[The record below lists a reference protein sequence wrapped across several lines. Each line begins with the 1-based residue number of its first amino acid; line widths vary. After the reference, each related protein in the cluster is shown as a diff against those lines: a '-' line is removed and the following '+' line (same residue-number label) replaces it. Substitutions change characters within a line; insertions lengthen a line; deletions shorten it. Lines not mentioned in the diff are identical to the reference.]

1 MRKGLFQGLLF
12 REYYMTRK
20 TYIMYLEIFLISVAV
35 SLLALLSFKCGNLH
49 KYSHLLNKDVLDMV
63 IKFVPAGFGACFFAC
78 NMDSVAHE
86 ETIGWRRF
94 RIACP
99 ATPFQLALA
108 KYSCYVIT
116 LLVSLLLSFG
126 WLGLHTLLTGK
137 ILTNQD
143 FNIIMAIYG
152 AVALLSVSISTIS
165 IWLQGRMF
173 AGIIFGIVFGLILF
187 GLLILLNN
195 VDFEPSALKAIWLAL
210 VPFIPLI
217 ILVILL
223 LGLFCTTKLYGRR
236 EK

>member
-1 MRKGLFQGLLF
+1 MRKGLFKGLLF
-12 REYYMTRK
+12 REFYITRK
-20 TYIMYLEIFLISVAV
+20 TYMMYLEIYFISAMI
-35 SLLALLSFKCGNLH
+35 SLLALLSSKYGNLH
-49 KYSHLLNKDVLDMV
+49 TYSHLLNTNVLDIV

-78 NMDSVAHE
+78 NMDSVSHE
-86 ETIGWRRF
+86 ETVGWRRF
-94 RIACP
+94 RIFCP

-116 LLVSLLLSFG
+116 LMVSLLLTFG
-126 WLGLHTLLTGK
+126 WLGLYTLLTGK
-137 ILTNQD
+137 SFTHQD
-143 FNIIMAIYG
+143 LSIIMAIYC
-152 AVALLSVSISTIS
+152 AIALLSVSISTIS
-165 IWLQGRMF
+165 IWLKGKMLV
-173 AGIIFGIVFGLILF
+173 GTIFGIVFGIIFL